1 MELTVFIKRSNHPM
15 ADKDKT
21 KKSLKHTGFFVKQ
34 FVFIDKFENID
45 YEGIQTDWYLILY
58 DNEALDKELLEAMPA
73 LLNETRIKA
82 FSFYKSY
89 EHDKYSICPRLFRK
103 EIRISP
109 NCLYPVNEREPIM
122 NVLNGFVV
130 EHD

>member
-1 MELTVFIKRSNHPM
+1 M

-58 DNEALDKELLEAMPA
+58 DNEALGKELLESMPV
-73 LLNETRIKA
+73 LLDELKIKV
-82 FSFYKSY
+82 FSFYKIQ
-89 EHDKYSICPRLFRK
+89 EDKKYSICPRLFRK
-103 EIRISP
+103 ELKISP